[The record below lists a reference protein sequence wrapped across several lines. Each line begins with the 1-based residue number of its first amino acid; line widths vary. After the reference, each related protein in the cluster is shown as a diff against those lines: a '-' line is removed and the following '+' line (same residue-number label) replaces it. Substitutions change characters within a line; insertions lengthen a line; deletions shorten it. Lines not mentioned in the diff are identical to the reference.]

1 MYNEL
6 MKKMINSGI
15 WEGKPFSDA
24 GLAKKFKHDF
34 EQFVQDKSYMV
45 KEDKVAVAS
54 SKCEEIT
61 VIAQLNIVGL
71 ASAHKDIET

>member
-1 MYNEL
+1 
-6 MKKMINSGI
+6 
-15 WEGKPFSDA
+15 
-24 GLAKKFKHDF
+24 
-34 EQFVQDKSYMV
+34 MV

-61 VIAQLNIVGL
+61 VIAQLNIAGL